1 MISLAAV
8 KTKKKVPEK
17 QGNNREVGYK
27 KPPVGKQFKKG
38 VSGNPNG
45 RPPKDFALND
55 HIREIAN
62 KPLGRSKKTMLEA
75 VISTVYDEALNGN
88 MTAVNFLADRILG
101 KPAQTLG
108 VKDISDEPIKV
119 FDIDG
124 MEDWCPKKSN
134 SSG

>member
-8 KTKKKVPEK
+8 KTKTKIVPEK

-27 KPPVGKQFKKG
+27 KPPVGKRFKKG
-38 VSGNPNG
+38 ISGNPKG
-45 RPPKDFALND
+45 RPPKEFALND

-62 KPLGRSKKTMLEA
+62 QPMGKTKKTMLES
-75 VISTVYDEALNGN
+75 VVNTVYQEALSGN

-101 KPAQTLG
+101 KASQSIG
-108 VKDISDEPIKV
+108 IKDISEEPIKV

-124 MEDWCPKKSN
+124 LDD
-134 SSG
+134 

>member
-8 KTKKKVPEK
+8 KTKTKIVPEK

-27 KPPVGKQFKKG
+27 KPPVGKRFKKG
-38 VSGNPNG
+38 TSGNPKG
-45 RPPKDFALND
+45 RPPKEFALND

-62 KPLGRSKKTMLEA
+62 QPMGKTKKTMLEN
-75 VISTVYDEALNGN
+75 VVNTVYQEALSGN

-101 KPAQTLG
+101 KPSQSIG
-108 VKDISDEPIKV
+108 IKDISEEPIKV

-124 MEDWCPKKSN
+124 LDD
-134 SSG
+134 

>member
-8 KTKKKVPEK
+8 KTKKVVK
-17 QGNNREVGYK
+17 QPKNNDK
-27 KPPVGKQFKKG
+27 KLKGGITGKGWVKG
-38 VSGNPNG
+38 QSGNPKG

-75 VISTVYDEALNGN
+75 VVNTVYQEALSGN
-88 MTAVNFLADRILG
+88 MTAVSFLSDRILG
-101 KPAQTLG
+101 KPSQSIG
-108 VKDISDEPIKV
+108 IKDISDEPIKV

-124 MEDWCPKKSN
+124 MED
-134 SSG
+134 

>member
-8 KTKKKVPEK
+8 KTKTKIVPEK

-27 KPPVGKQFKKG
+27 KPPVGKRFKKG
-38 VSGNPNG
+38 TSGNPKG
-45 RPPKDFALND
+45 RPPKEFALNE

-62 KPLGRSKKTMLEA
+62 QPMRKTKKTMLES
-75 VISTVYDEALNGN
+75 VVNTVYQEALSGN

-101 KPAQTLG
+101 KPSQSIG
-108 VKDISDEPIKV
+108 IKDISEEPIKV

-124 MEDWCPKKSN
+124 LDD
-134 SSG
+134 

>member
-17 QGNNREVGYK
+17 QGNNREIGYK

-38 VSGNPNG
+38 ASGNPKG

-62 KPLGRSKKTMLEA
+62 QPLGKSKKTMLEA
-75 VISTVYDEALNGN
+75 VVGKVYEEALDGN
-88 MTAVNFLADRILG
+88 MSAINFLADRVLG
-101 KPAQTLG
+101 KPSQSIG
-108 VKDISDEPIKV
+108 IKDISEEPIKV

-124 MEDWCPKKSN
+124 LDD
-134 SSG
+134 

>member
-8 KTKKKVPEK
+8 KTKTKIVPEK

-27 KPPVGKQFKKG
+27 KPPVGKRFKKG
-38 VSGNPNG
+38 ISGNPKG
-45 RPPKDFALND
+45 RPPKEFALND

-62 KPLGRSKKTMLEA
+62 QPMGKTKKTMLES
-75 VISTVYDEALNGN
+75 VVNTVYQEALSGN

-101 KPAQTLG
+101 KPSQSIG
-108 VKDISDEPIKV
+108 IKDISEEPIKV

-124 MEDWCPKKSN
+124 LDD
-134 SSG
+134 

>member
-8 KTKKKVPEK
+8 KTKKKIVPEK

-27 KPPVGKQFKKG
+27 KPPVGKRFKKG
-38 VSGNPNG
+38 TSGNPKG
-45 RPPKDFALND
+45 RPPKEFALNE

-62 KPLGRSKKTMLEA
+62 QPIGKTKKTMLEN
-75 VISTVYDEALNGN
+75 VVNTVYQEALSGN

-101 KPAQTLG
+101 KPSQSIG
-108 VKDISDEPIKV
+108 IKDISEEPIKV

-124 MEDWCPKKSN
+124 LDD
-134 SSG
+134 

>member
-8 KTKKKVPEK
+8 KTKTKIVPEK

-27 KPPVGKQFKKG
+27 KPPVGKRFKKG
-38 VSGNPNG
+38 TSGNPKG
-45 RPPKDFALND
+45 RPPKEFALNE

-62 KPLGRSKKTMLEA
+62 QPMGKTKKTMLES
-75 VISTVYDEALNGN
+75 VVNTVYQEALSGN

-101 KPAQTLG
+101 KPSQSIG
-108 VKDISDEPIKV
+108 IKDISEEPIKV

-124 MEDWCPKKSN
+124 LDD
-134 SSG
+134 

>member
-8 KTKKKVPEK
+8 KTKTKIVPEK

-27 KPPVGKQFKKG
+27 KPPVGKRFKKG
-38 VSGNPNG
+38 TSGNPKG
-45 RPPKDFALND
+45 RPPKEFALNE

-62 KPLGRSKKTMLEA
+62 QPIGKTKKTMLES
-75 VISTVYDEALNGN
+75 VVNTVYQEALSGN

-101 KPAQTLG
+101 KPSQSIG
-108 VKDISDEPIKV
+108 IKDISEEPIKV

-124 MEDWCPKKSN
+124 LDD
-134 SSG
+134 